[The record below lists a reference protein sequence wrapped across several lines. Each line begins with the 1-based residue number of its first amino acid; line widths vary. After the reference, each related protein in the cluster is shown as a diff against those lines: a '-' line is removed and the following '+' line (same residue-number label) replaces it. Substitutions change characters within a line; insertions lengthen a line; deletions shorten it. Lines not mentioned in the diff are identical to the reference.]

1 MPECADIIISEE
13 YAEVEKVIVTIEN
26 ENSKYME

>member
-13 YAEVEKVIVTIEN
+13 YADFIVEFSGRKEEEIQR
-26 ENSKYME
+26 